1 MFPFS
6 SLEQSVGP
14 PPQTLPRIATSHEV
28 NWADAAKGKGE
39 TSTPFEY
46 AAQLTEVMLLGIV
59 ALRAGRKIHYDA
71 AAMKITNAPEANEF
85 LRRDYRKGW
94 SL

>member
-1 MFPFS
+1 
-6 SLEQSVGP
+6 
-14 PPQTLPRIATSHEV
+14 
-28 NWADAAKGKGE
+28 
-39 TSTPFEY
+39 
-46 AAQLTEVMLLGIV
+46 MLLGIV